1 MFTWIKTLGWGE
13 PALQVGKTGTLGI
26 QGTEQQEL
34 NYDPRLS
41 ITVTNTWDDQLI
53 KTDDLPWLTFGG
65 FQ

>member
-34 NYDPRLS
+34 NYAPRLS

-53 KTDDLPWLTFGG
+53 KTDDFGLLLEG
-65 FQ
+65 SSE